1 MKTILIAS
9 IFVLTIAVGFSNHA
23 SAAPGATAPMNTI
36 HTEFNGAD
44 GFSTEVYEIPDK
56 KETPQL
62 NLIML
67 SSGAIEFVCYDG
79 APRNIFRKLDQTVAD
94 AGLTVHKYARS
105 VKAKN
110 LVIELSVLN
119 FQGKVQTSKLE
130 VTPCK

>member
-1 MKTILIAS
+1 MKTTLIIF
-9 IFVLTIAVGFSNHA
+9 IFVASFSTA
-23 SAAPGATAPMNTI
+23 AFAAPAPTAPMNTVHI
-36 HTEFNGAD
+36 EFNGAD

-79 APRNIFRKLDQTVAD
+79 AARNIFRKLDQTVAD